1 MNIRIGKSALVGF
14 LVALLS
20 IAAYWYWSPFIAIK
34 SMQSAIKANDADAFN
49 THVDY
54 PRLRD
59 SLKGQL
65 SAVMTEKMG
74 KSGDSKNPFQAIGSM
89 LGLAMV
95 DKVVDAMV
103 RPETVMRGMKSG
115 QFGPKSPE
123 PEAAEPGDGSTSTDA
138 GTGAEKKQKWTY
150 ERISTDLLI
159 AYPEGPA
166 PNKEKMGI
174 VFERSGFAH
183 WKVTELR
190 LPVPTT

>member
-115 QFGPKSPE
+115 QFGPKPAE
-123 PEAAEPGDGSTSTDA
+123 PEATEPA
-138 GTGAEKKQKWTY
+138 GTSAEKKQKWTY
-150 ERISTDLLI
+150 ERISSDLLI